1 MIKISE
7 EFKKYNY
14 SFNRTLSS
22 NIVLPF
28 NEYDVTLGVN
38 ELVTGVSNSR
48 GMG

>member
-28 NEYDVTLGVN
+28 NEYMLLSGLMN
-38 ELVTGVSNSR
+38 
-48 GMG
+48 